1 MHLIRLLI
9 IVIVLTTVSCK
20 KNTIST
26 ENFYVAFKATLSGAN
41 EIPPNSSAA
50 SGTVL
55 ATYNK
60 NTRSLAL
67 NVTWSGVN
75 ATAAHIYSGATG
87 TPVFT
92 FPNLTLPINTAF
104 TLSAIQEADLLANLY
119 YVNVHSAAYVNGEI
133 RGQLVRQ

>member
-9 IVIVLTTVSCK
+9 LAVVFTTVSCK

-26 ENFYVAFKATLSGAN
+26 ENYYVAFKATLTGAN

-50 SGTVL
+50 TGTVL

-60 NTRSLAL
+60 NTKTLAL
-67 NVTWSGVN
+67 NVTWSGLN
-75 ATAAHIYSGATG
+75 ATAAHVHSGATG
-87 TPVFT
+87 TTVFT
-92 FPNLTLPINTAF
+92 FPNLTLPVNTTF
-104 TLSAIQEADLLANLY
+104 TLSAVQETDLLANLY